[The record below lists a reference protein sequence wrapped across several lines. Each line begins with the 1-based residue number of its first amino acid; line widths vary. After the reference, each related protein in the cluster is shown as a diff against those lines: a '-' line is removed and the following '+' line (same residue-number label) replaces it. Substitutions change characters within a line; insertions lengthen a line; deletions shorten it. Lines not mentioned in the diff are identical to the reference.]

1 MFYIKLEENLMC
13 GIFAFYGRPKYIKK
27 ALKEGLRR
35 LIYRGYDSIGV
46 SYFVGEEI
54 FTLKESS
61 VNDIAPNLLFKLI
74 SFFSGTKS
82 LSVAIKTSLLD
93 SFLNKLKNAPEPT
106 KNVALGHNRWATH
119 GKPTEVNAHPHTS
132 TSANI
137 AVVHNGIIENYLE
150 LKTFLQ
156 NNGSVF
162 VSQTD
167 TEVIPQLIE
176 HLMNSADIT
185 LKEAIVAASKQLRGA
200 FAFSVISTLAPDT
213 LFAVRRDSPLHLGI
227 CENGE
232 FVLASSQLALVQHT
246 RNTIAI
252 GDNEVVEINSDG
264 YKIYD
269 LDFVYKDKVV
279 SKIPVEIT
287 AETANKGKFE
297 HFMQKEIHEQPVAV
311 NAAMGNGSRINFAEG
326 TPILGGL
333 FNITPRLH
341 EFDEII
347 LTGMGTS
354 FHAAQYGAMLIEELS
369 GVKTKAILSTILTST
384 NTIFTAKTL
393 VIAFSQSGESS
404 DTYNALKMIRDSF
417 KNQESQPALMAIV
430 NDTGSKIGRFVG
442 QGFGIYL
449 HAGPEIAVASTKAF
463 LAQSTA
469 IYLFAVFLGRI
480 KKNLSLLKGQT
491 LLQELIEIP
500 SKIESVLKANNEIKS
515 LAKKLLKYDDIF
527 IIGKGYNLPI
537 CAESALKIAEVS
549 YKHAEGREAGEFKHG
564 YIAMLQP
571 NRAVIAFTPN
581 DRFFDKMSSNI
592 QEISA
597 RSEEVYGITT
607 LFHPQLSLSA
617 ENLILTPETTERL
630 YPMVLVTVT
639 QLLAY
644 HLAVLKGCD
653 VDQPRNLAKSV
664 TVE

>member
-1 MFYIKLEENLMC
+1 MEQFVSKL
-13 GIFAFYGRPKYIKK
+13 A
-27 ALKEGLRR
+27 
-35 LIYRGYDSIGV
+35 
-46 SYFVGEEI
+46 
-54 FTLKESS
+54 
-61 VNDIAPNLLFKLI
+61 
-74 SFFSGTKS
+74 
-82 LSVAIKTSLLD
+82 
-93 SFLNKLKNAPEPT
+93 NAPTPT
-106 KNVALGHNRWATH
+106 NGLVIGHNRWATH

-132 TSANI
+132 TSGNI

-162 VSQTD
+162 ASQTD

-185 LKEAIVAASKQLRGA
+185 LKEAIVAASKKLRGA
-200 FAFSVISTLAPDT
+200 FAFSVISTFTPDT

-227 CENGE
+227 CENGD
-232 FVLASSQLALVQHT
+232 FTLASSQLALVQHT
-246 RNTIAI
+246 RNSIAI
-252 GDNEVVEINSDG
+252 GEDEVVEISPDG
-264 YKIYD
+264 YKIYN
-269 LDFVYKDKVV
+269 LDFEYQTKVV
-279 SKIPVEIT
+279 DKIPKEIT
-287 AETANKGKFE
+287 PETATKGNFS
-297 HFMQKEIHEQPVAV
+297 HFMLKEIYEQPTAV
-311 NAAMGNGSRINFAEG
+311 NAAMGHGSRINLEEG
-326 TPILGGL
+326 MPILGGL
-333 FNITPRLH
+333 FNIISNLK
-341 EFDEII
+341 DYDDII

-354 FHAAQYGAMLIEELS
+354 YHAAQYGAMLIEDLS
-369 GVKTKAILSTILTST
+369 GVKARAILATTLSSTKVVVG
-384 NTIFTAKTL
+384 AETL
-393 VIAFSQSGESS
+393 IIAFSQSGESS
-404 DTYNALKMIRDSF
+404 DTYNALARLGSEQNKYVKEQNKPTCIS
-417 KNQESQPALMAIV
+417 II

-469 IYLFAVFLGRI
+469 IYLFAVLLGRMNG
-480 KKNLSLLKGQT
+480 KLTKTEGQK
-491 LLQELIEIP
+491 LLQELGKIP
-500 SKIESVLKANNEIKS
+500 SKIQSVLTANSEIET

-549 YKHAEGREAGEFKHG
+549 YKHAHGIEAGEFKHG

-581 DRFFDKMSSNI
+581 DTFFEKLSSNI
-592 QEISA
+592 QEIQA

-607 LFHPQLSLSA
+607 LFHSQLSLPT
-617 ENLILTPETTERL
+617 ENLILTPEATERL
-630 YPMVLVTVT
+630 YPMILVTVT

-653 VDQPRNLAKSV
+653 VDQPRNLAKCV